1 MHFDALLETGF
12 FTGAAFSVSAFFAA
26 ALALTEV
33 FFSDAGLPAA
43 LSEQFLFEQRLSIT
57 NEPHSQN
64 SANKITPFVFSL
76 VLYLKNDIIIR
87 GCCNYRHIFDKY
99 QASPENECR
108 RTPMFKKKILIIDD
122 TELMVKLTRDILT
135 ENGFEVVSAN
145 NGMDGIR
152 MVMTEKPDLV
162 LLDIVMPGID
172 GFEVC
177 KILRQDES
185 NNLMPIIMLTAQGNE
200 EDKLAGLEL
209 GADDYITKPFNPREL
224 ISRVKNTL
232 LRIERNRWANP
243 LTGLPG
249 NTEIQSEIN
258 YRIAN
263 EMLFSVLYLDVDN
276 FKAYND
282 AYGFA
287 RGDTA
292 IKLIADIL
300 MDTVSAFGSQNDFIG
315 HIGGDDFVVITSP
328 ECADV
333 ICENI
338 IKEFDERVPELYS
351 ETDRKAGFISTTNRK
366 GYIIRYPI
374 MTLSIAV
381 TSNEFRVLQNHI
393 QVGEIAAELKK
404 KAKSITGSVYL
415 KDMRKQ
421 KQ

>member
-1 MHFDALLETGF
+1 
-12 FTGAAFSVSAFFAA
+12 
-26 ALALTEV
+26 
-33 FFSDAGLPAA
+33 
-43 LSEQFLFEQRLSIT
+43 
-57 NEPHSQN
+57 
-64 SANKITPFVFSL
+64 
-76 VLYLKNDIIIR
+76 
-87 GCCNYRHIFDKY
+87 
-99 QASPENECR
+99 
-108 RTPMFKKKILIIDD
+108 MFKKKILIIDD
-122 TELMVKLTRDILT
+122 TDLMVKLTRDILA
-135 ENGFEVVSAN
+135 EKGFDVVSAN

-177 KILRQDES
+177 KMLRQDES

-200 EDKLAGLEL
+200 EDKLTGLEL

-258 YRIAN
+258 YRIAKD
-263 EMLFSVLYLDVDN
+263 MLFSVLYLDVDN

-282 AYGFA
+282 VYGFA

-300 MDTVSAFGSQNDFIG
+300 MDAVSAFGSQNDFIG

-328 ECADV
+328 EYADT

-338 IKEFDERVPELYS
+338 IKEFDERVPELYYES
-351 ETDRKAGFISTTNRK
+351 DRKAGFISTTNRK

-374 MTLSIAV
+374 MTLSIGV

-393 QVGEIAAELKK
+393 QVAEIAAELKK

-415 KDMRKQ
+415 KDMRRQ